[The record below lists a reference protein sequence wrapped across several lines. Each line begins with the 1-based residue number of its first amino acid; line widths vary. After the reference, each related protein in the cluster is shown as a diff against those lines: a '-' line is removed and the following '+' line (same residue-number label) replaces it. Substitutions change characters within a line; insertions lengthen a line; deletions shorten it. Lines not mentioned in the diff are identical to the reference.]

1 MGQPAEWNGRTA
13 TDMNTPCAR
22 PRSLLVATDL
32 SSRCDRAID
41 RGVLLAREWGARLV
55 VVTVLEK
62 AQMGELQAQGPLA
75 FTADE
80 AAQLQDQARRRL
92 QAELGD
98 AAVPFDLVVAHGAV
112 GPALLK
118 VVAERGCDLIV
129 TGSARAHGLGRLVL
143 GSTVDLLVRRSP
155 VPVLVVRQRG
165 RRPYPRLVV
174 ASDWSASSRRALEMT
189 AAGWPEVPITL
200 FHAYGAA
207 YPARAGM
214 DLAMARDAGG
224 EQATR
229 TAAAF
234 VADARLPDEVRRRLQ
249 LWLAS
254 GDPGLLL
261 QAHGWRHPY
270 ELVVLGTA
278 GRSGLAAMLLGSVA
292 ARLLDMVENDVL
304 VVRKL

>member
-1 MGQPAEWNGRTA
+1 
-13 TDMNTPCAR
+13 MNLTLAR

-41 RGVLLAREWGARLV
+41 RAVLLAREWGARLV

-62 AQMGELQAQGPLA
+62 AQLGELQAQGPLA
-75 FTADE
+75 LSAEE
-80 AAQLQDQARRRL
+80 ALQLQDQARRRL

-98 AAVPFDLVVAHGAV
+98 AAVPFDLEVAHGAV
-112 GPALLK
+112 GPALLR
-118 VVAERGCDLIV
+118 VAAERACDLIV

-174 ASDWSASSRRALEMT
+174 ASDWSAPARRALEL
-189 AAGWPEVPITL
+189 AAASWPEAPITL

-207 YPARAGM
+207 YPARAGV
-214 DLAMARDAGG
+214 DLALARDAGG

-229 TAAAF
+229 TAVDFIAAST
-234 VADARLPDEVRRRLQ
+234 LPEAVRRRLQ

-278 GRSGLAAMLLGSVA
+278 GRNGLAAMLLGSVA
-292 ARLLDMVENDVL
+292 ERLLDMVENDVL
-304 VVRKL
+304 LVRPV